1 MHLAELQGILRRHAG
16 LFVRA
21 YVHGSVA
28 RGTEDEHSDV
38 DLVLIRDTEA
48 PFFDRI
54 REVMGLV
61 LELGKVDLLIY
72 TEQEQRE
79 LLAEPGRYF
88 LRAVFEQGVT
98 FEGTQN
104 RSPAVA
110 APGRE

>member
-1 MHLAELQGILRRHAG
+1 MHLPELRGILHRHAG

-38 DLVLIRDTEA
+38 DLVLVRNTEA

-54 REVMGLV
+54 REVMELV

-72 TEQEQRE
+72 TEKEQRE
-79 LLAEPGRYF
+79 LIGEPGRHF
-88 LRAVFEQGVT
+88 LRAVFEQGVMV
-98 FEGTQN
+98 EGTQN

-110 APGRE
+110 APGSP